1 MISKHAAALAAGL
14 MVCVSAQMAAAQT
27 PYPTRQIRVLVGFA
41 PGGPTDVMAR
51 IFSQRMAV
59 SLGQPVVIENRT
71 GANGNVAAELT
82 AKAPPD
88 GYTMLYG
95 TSALALSPALYKKLN
110 YDAIAELSP
119 IALTA
124 VVPLVLAVHPSVPA
138 KTLAEFIAY
147 MKANPGKLN
156 FASAGVGN
164 VTHLGAALFMH
175 AQGLQAVHVPFNGS
189 APAAA
194 AVAGGHVHFTTDTV
208 NTSQPLIADGQM
220 RALAVMGTK
229 RVAILPNTPTFE
241 EAGIPNI
248 SIGAWQGFVV
258 PAKTPAEI
266 IARLNAAAL
275 EAVADKEVKTKVE
288 TLGGQT
294 LGSTPQQYADFLKS
308 ETARLAEVVKNAGI
322 KQE

>member
-1 MISKHAAALAAGL
+1 MSTRCAGL
-14 MVCVSAQMAAAQT
+14 LATGLLLDSASGAFAQAA
-27 PYPTRQIRVLVGFA
+27 YPTRQIRVLVGFA

-51 IFSQRMAV
+51 IFSQRMSV
-59 SLGQPVVIENRT
+59 MLGQPVVIENRT
-71 GANGNVAAELT
+71 GANGNVAAEQT

-110 YDAIAELSP
+110 YDAIADLSP
-119 IALTA
+119 VALTA

-156 FASAGVGN
+156 FASAGLGN

-175 AQGLQAVHVPFNGS
+175 SQSLQAVHVPFNGS

-229 RVAILPNTPTFE
+229 RVAILPDTPTFA

-248 SIGAWQGFVV
+248 SIGAWQGFVA
-258 PAKTPAEI
+258 PAKTPPEI

-275 EAVADKEVKTKVE
+275 EAIADKDVKTKVE

-294 LGSTPQQYADFLKS
+294 LGSTPGEYAEFLKT
-308 ETARLAEVVKNAGI
+308 ETVRLAEVVKNAGI